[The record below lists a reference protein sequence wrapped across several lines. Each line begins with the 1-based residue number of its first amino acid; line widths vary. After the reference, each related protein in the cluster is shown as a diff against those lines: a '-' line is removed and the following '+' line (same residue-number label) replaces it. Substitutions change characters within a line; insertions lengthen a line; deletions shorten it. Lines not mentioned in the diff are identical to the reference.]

1 MNNFF
6 EEIQYSGERYAI
18 ILNTADSPEGLSFV
32 TQNSDYIQAGLWNY
46 KKGTALATHYHN
58 YYERVSHRTSEVV
71 YEIEGKVECTV
82 FTEEGEL
89 IWKGILNKG
98 QLIIQLQGAHKYK
111 IIEDAVVVETKNGPY
126 FGPEVDRTRIEGND

>member
-1 MNNFF
+1 MTNFF

-18 ILNTADSPEGLSFV
+18 ILNTLDSPEGLNFV

-46 KKGTALATHYHN
+46 KKGTELSTHYHN

-71 YEIEGKVECTV
+71 YVAEGKVECTV
-82 FTEEGEL
+82 FTEEGKL
-89 IWKGILNKG
+89 IWKGVLNKG
-98 QLIIQLQGAHKYK
+98 HLIIQLQGAHKYRTL
-111 IIEDAVVVETKNGPY
+111 EDSIVVETKNGPY